1 MQTLQSARQLI
12 SGDILELN
20 LGTEISY
27 QTQAEACEIFLQN
40 LLQILPW
47 TRSDDPFTHFFTLFS
62 FISLCPAEV
71 NINYPFNK
79 SDCGFMNTRFW
90 VLK

>member
-1 MQTLQSARQLI
+1 LC
-12 SGDILELN
+12 

-47 TRSDDPFTHFFTLFS
+47 TRSDGPFTHFLTLFG
-62 FISLCPAEV
+62 FISLCHAEV
-71 NINYPFNK
+71 SIKHPFNK
-79 SDCGFMNTRFW
+79 SDCGFMNT
-90 VLK
+90 LC

>member
-40 LLQILPW
+40 LLQILP
-47 TRSDDPFTHFFTLFS
+47 
-62 FISLCPAEV
+62 
-71 NINYPFNK
+71 
-79 SDCGFMNTRFW
+79 
-90 VLK
+90 